1 MEKITDKLTI
11 FFDNP
16 FWSGVFEHIEKNK
29 LSVCKVVFGEEP
41 KDCEVYE
48 FILKNYIKLKFSSEV
63 ETDIKAEHSNPKR
76 LQREVRN
83 KIKQSGTSSKS
94 QIALQQQREEMK
106 MERKAYSKQNKELE
120 KQKKFELKQE
130 KRKQKHRGK

>member
-1 MEKITDKLTI
+1 M
-11 FFDNP
+11 
-16 FWSGVFEHIEKNK
+16 
-29 LSVCKVVFGEEP
+29 
-41 KDCEVYE
+41 
-48 FILKNYIKLKFSSEV
+48 KNYSKLKFSSEV